1 VLIDLLHLPTK
12 RVVIAMIT
20 CMVVGLVVQDE
31 GVTASTASTASTVV
45 LLGWRAT
52 NRLKERSPG
61 HIEGRSAAKLKRE
74 WFRSVVKRRTTVKL
88 HR

>member
-1 VLIDLLHLPTK
+1 MLSDLLHLPTE
-12 RVVIAMIT
+12 RVVIAMVT

-31 GVTASTASTASTVV
+31 GVTASTTSTASTVI
-45 LLGWRAT
+45 LLGRRGT
-52 NRLKERSPG
+52 NRLKERPPG
-61 HIEGRSAAKLKRE
+61 HIERRSTAKLKRE